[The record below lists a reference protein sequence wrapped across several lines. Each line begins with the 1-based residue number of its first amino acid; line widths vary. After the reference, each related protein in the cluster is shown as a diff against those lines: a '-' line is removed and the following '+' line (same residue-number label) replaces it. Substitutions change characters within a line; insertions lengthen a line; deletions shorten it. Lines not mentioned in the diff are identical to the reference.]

1 MGTFTQDVSG
11 EVRKQQ
17 LEDLDFT
24 DQFKMGETNRVNIL
38 KNVLR
43 ALKKSSTIKEVLIV
57 RRKWLQNKGQSF
69 SRKDSYLRHTKGF
82 FFFKSLIFFLI
93 LLRFSENFW
102 CVLDCV
108 EGRKEM
114 SEGARDRERERPRH
128 FLDVQHAAIS
138 SP

>member
-1 MGTFTQDVSG
+1 MGTSTQDVSG

-82 FFFKSLIFFLI
+82 FFLNHSYFFS
-93 LLRFSENFW
+93 FY
-102 CVLDCV
+102 
-108 EGRKEM
+108 
-114 SEGARDRERERPRH
+114 
-128 FLDVQHAAIS
+128 
-138 SP
+138 

>member
-11 EVRKQQ
+11 EVRKQ

-57 RRKWLQNKGQSF
+57 RRK
-69 SRKDSYLRHTKGF
+69 
-82 FFFKSLIFFLI
+82 
-93 LLRFSENFW
+93 
-102 CVLDCV
+102 
-108 EGRKEM
+108 
-114 SEGARDRERERPRH
+114 
-128 FLDVQHAAIS
+128 
-138 SP
+138 